1 MPGLGPHEPKV
12 AFWEVSS
19 PPPVGSRRTRKEA
32 ERQWRLPISPDI
44 AREIDDAFGYLPL
57 YDKPTY
63 RPQSPGPCRS
73 HIYDWGD
80 YTPGWI
86 VAGWRKSSGH
96 KSPRARDWR
105 SFASKRIAP
114 AASRLAIVD

>member
-1 MPGLGPHEPKV
+1 MYWLAQLGRDP
-12 AFWEVSS
+12 S
-19 PPPVGSRRTRKEA
+19 VG
-32 ERQWRLPISPDI
+32 Q
-44 AREIDDAFGYLPL
+44 G
-57 YDKPTY
+57 
-63 RPQSPGPCRS
+63 PGPGGPSRAQGTDS
-73 HIYDWGD
+73 VRDEPGSISGRWD

-114 AASRLAIVD
+114 AASRLAVVD